1 MANTSSKQ
9 KILVAPAWPY
19 AAGKRHLG
27 HVVGFAVPA
36 DIYAR
41 YHRLR
46 GNDVLMVSGTDEH
59 GTPVMVTADR
69 EGVSPREIAE
79 RYNALIRE
87 DLRDL
92 GISYDCFTR
101 TTTHNHARVTTD
113 VFRTLYDHGCLIEQ
127 ATLGAFSASTGNTL
141 PDRYIEGTCPICGYP
156 EARGDQCDNCGN
168 QLDPVDLINPRSII
182 DGSTPEFRETKHLFL
197 DLPKFADRLRPWI
210 ESKASWRPN
219 VRNFSLSLVE
229 ELKPRA
235 MTRDIDWGIPVPVEG
250 YPPETKRIYVWFD
263 AVIGYLSAA
272 VEWAQN
278 VGEPDAWRE
287 WWQNPDARHFYFM
300 GKDNIVFHTVI
311 WPAELLG
318 YDGGGE
324 LASGRGDLHLPDE
337 VVASEF
343 LTMEGKQLSTS
354 RAIAIYVRDVLERY
368 DPDPVRYFLTAAGPE
383 TQDSDFSWAEFLRRN
398 NDELLANWGNLVNRT
413 LTNAY
418 RNFGEVPAAEE
429 LTDDDRKTLAAVAA
443 GFENV
448 GGLIEESRFRAAL
461 AEAMR
466 LSSVGNQYVDHQ
478 APWAVIKE
486 NRERAATI
494 LHVAL
499 RIVDTLKVMF
509 TPFLPFTSQRLH
521 EFLGYEGWLA
531 GPLEFREIEEGSGEK
546 HTILTGDYADWVGSW
561 QSSELPVGQKLR
573 APEPLFKKLD
583 SGIVEDELRR
593 LAPA

>member
-1 MANTSSKQ
+1 
-9 KILVAPAWPY
+9 
-19 AAGKRHLG
+19 
-27 HVVGFAVPA
+27 VVGFAVPA
-36 DIYAR
+36 DIFAR
-41 YHRLR
+41 YQRLK

-79 RYNALIRE
+79 RYNKLIRE

-101 TTTHNHARVTTD
+101 TTTQNHARVTTD
-113 VFRTLYDHGCLIEQ
+113 FFRTLYDHGCLIEKT
-127 ATLGAFSASTGNTL
+127 TLGAFSASTGNTL

-168 QLDPVDLINPRSII
+168 QLDPTDLINPRSII
-182 DGSTPEFRETKHLFL
+182 DGTTPEFRETKHLFL
-197 DLPKFADRLRPWI
+197 DLPQFAERLRPWI
-210 ESKASWRPN
+210 ESKTSWRAN
-219 VRNFSLSLVE
+219 VRNFSLSLVGN
-229 ELKPRA
+229 LKPRA

-272 VEWAQN
+272 VEWARN
-278 VGEPDAWRE
+278 GGDEEAWRE
-287 WWQNPDARHFYFM
+287 WWQNPDSTHAYFM

-311 WPAELLG
+311 WPSMLLG
-318 YDGGGE
+318 YGEGGE
-324 LASGRGDLHLPDE
+324 LGAGKGDLHLPDD

-354 RAIAIYVRDVLERY
+354 RAVAIYVRDVLERY

-418 RNFGEVPAAEE
+418 RNFGEVPTPGG
-429 LTDDDRKTLAAVAA
+429 LTEDDSQTLAAIEA
-443 GFENV
+443 GFDVV
-448 GGLIEESRFRAAL
+448 GRSIAESKFKQGL

-466 LSSVGNQYVDHQ
+466 LSSLGNQYVDHQ

-486 NRERAATI
+486 DRERAATI
-494 LHVAL
+494 LYVAL
-499 RIVDTLKVMF
+499 RVVDSLKVIF
-509 TPFLPFTSQRLH
+509 TPFLPFSSQKLH
-521 EFLGYEGWLA
+521 ELLGYEGWLA
-531 GPLEFREIEEGSGEK
+531 GPLEFREIEEDGGEI
-546 HTILTGDYADWVGSW
+546 HTILTGDYSNWVGRW
-561 QSSELPVGQKLR
+561 EPSELRAGQSLR
-573 APEPLFKKLD
+573 EPEPLFRKLD
-583 SGIVEDELRR
+583 PEIVEEELSR
-593 LAPA
+593 LTPA